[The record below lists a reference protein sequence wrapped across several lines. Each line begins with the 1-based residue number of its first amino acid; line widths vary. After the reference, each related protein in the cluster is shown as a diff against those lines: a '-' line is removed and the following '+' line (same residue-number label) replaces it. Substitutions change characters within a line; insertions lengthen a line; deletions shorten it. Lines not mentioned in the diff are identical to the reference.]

1 MKQTLIK
8 GLLGGGWGRC
18 VVLGERVAWSR
29 LLYGEGANAVP
40 AIDGSEHR
48 GALG

>member
-8 GLLGGGWGRC
+8 DLLGGGWGRC
-18 VVLGERVAWSR
+18 TPLGERVAWNR
-29 LLYGEGANAVP
+29 LLYGEGEDAVP
-40 AIDGSEHR
+40 ASDGSEHR